1 MKFFSTK
8 RITLFAVFVAL
19 CALANIFDIE
29 LSVSEKLSLVLTVCS
44 LSGFLTGMVGGFLTG
59 FLGDAVG
66 FLIKPSGNAYTPFIG
81 IGMGIAGLLPALAV
95 FIYKKIT
102 HKKITEI
109 SAVII
114 TAISSVLVYVFVTCG
129 INTFVIWKMYISGK
143 KTYKV
148 YLLSRMITQLPN
160 SVTNAFLSCFLNC
173 LLVRIPY
180 FKQFFNVENSENDVK
195 EKVE

>member
-8 RITLFAVFVAL
+8 KVTLFAVFVAL
-19 CALANIFDIE
+19 CTLANIFDIE

-44 LSGFLTGMVGGFLTG
+44 ISGFLTGMVGGFLTG

-81 IGMGIAGLLPALAV
+81 IGMGFAGLIPAIIV
-95 FIYKKIT
+95 FVYKRVT

-109 SAVII
+109 SALII

-129 INTFVIWKMYISGK
+129 INTFVIWKAYISGK

-160 SVTNAFLSCFLNC
+160 SVANAFLSCFLCC

-180 FKQFFNVENSENDVK
+180 FKQFFYVDNTENDVK
-195 EKVE
+195 E

>member
-8 RITLFAVFVAL
+8 KVTLFAVFVAL

-29 LSVSEKLSLVLTVCS
+29 LSVSEKLSLVLTVC
-44 LSGFLTGMVGGFLTG
+44 LISGFINGMVGGFLTG

-81 IGMGIAGLLPALAV
+81 IGMGFAGLIPAIIIFV
-95 FIYKKIT
+95 YKKVT

-109 SAVII
+109 SALII

-129 INTFVIWKMYISGK
+129 INTFVIWKMYIAGK
-143 KTYKV
+143 KTYKA
-148 YLLSRMITQLPN
+148 YLISRMITQLPN
-160 SVTNAFLSCFLNC
+160 SVANAFLSCFLNC

-180 FKQFFNVENSENDVK
+180 FKQFFYVDNAENDVK
-195 EKVE
+195 E

>member
-8 RITLFAVFVAL
+8 KVTTFALFVAL

-29 LSVSEKLSLVLTVCS
+29 LSVSEKLSLVLTVC
-44 LSGFLTGMVGGFLTG
+44 LISGFINGMVGGFLTG

-81 IGMGIAGLLPALAV
+81 IGMGFAGLIPALV
-95 FIYKKIT
+95 TFIYKKVSG
-102 HKKITEI
+102 KKITEI
-109 SAVII
+109 SALII
-114 TAISSVLVYVFVTCG
+114 TAISSVLVFFSVTCG
-129 INTFVIWKMYISGK
+129 LNTFVIWKTYISGK

-148 YLLSRMITQLPN
+148 YLLSRIATQLPN
-160 SVTNAFLSCFLNC
+160 SATNAILSCFLNC

-180 FKQFFNVENSENDVK
+180 FKQFFYVDNVKDDVK